1 MHSIVLII
9 LIVLLDVTRSLK
21 ACDQSG
27 TVINNT
33 VNESVILNINCCNGS
48 ILIKDAFYGQN
59 DYNCSSPFAFNVSSS
74 ICNNRSSCSLTP
86 SNTLFIKDPCIRIP
100 KYAIIQHECV
110 EETSTTTTTTTI
122 KTSTSL
128 NVFQWSPWKICI
140 LEKRRRRSDNATFI
154 EIFTMNISCYLLCKH
169 ILTFL

>member
-74 ICNNRSSCSLTP
+74 ICNNRSSCSLTA
-86 SNTLFIKDPCIRIP
+86 SNTLFIEDPCVSIL

-110 EETSTTTTTTTI
+110 VETTT
-122 KTSTSL
+122 SAL
-128 NVFQWSPWKICI
+128 NLLQWSPWKICI
-140 LEKRRRRSDNATFI
+140 LEKRRRRLDNATYIETFI
-154 EIFTMNISCYLLCKH
+154 MNISCSLLCKH
-169 ILTFL
+169 ILFILKTIIKFAL